1 MDFLVLE
8 ERLKVMEGLAA
19 LIVEAAVLLGAY
31 RVLNNV
37 RKFFLKDI
45 LNCRLLLLVC

>member
-1 MDFLVLE
+1 MLE
-8 ERLKVMEGLAA
+8 ERFKMMESLAA
-19 LIVEAAVLLGAY
+19 LIVEAAVLLGAD

-45 LNCRLLLLVC
+45 LNC